1 MVVDP
6 GGKLWSITGW
16 CLVPVFQRDFGCCD
30 ALIGGGP
37 ALKKVRPDPAGESVV
52 SFASRAE
59 PESEI
64 RREEHDMAK
73 RRKSTFERLSTGQ
86 MNRSQRRELGRRVA
100 AGDAGLAIV
109 QANAGGIDVGNESH
123 FVAVPPDRDTNP
135 VREFGCWTAAL
146 NEMAE
151 WLKSC
156 RIDTVAMQA
165 TGVYWIAL
173 YDVLEQHGVRVVL
186 VNAQHTKNVPG
197 RKTDVQECQWLMK
210 LHTYGLVRDSFRLQQ
225 DMEYVRTIWRVRDRH
240 VKEAGREVQHMQ
252 KALTKMNVQLANVI
266 SDVSGVSG
274 QAIVTA
280 VLKGER
286 DPYKLADLADYRVK
300 ASREEVARSLEGNW
314 RADVL
319 FELQQAVDSYHFAHR
334 QMRECDEKLT
344 FYLVSLPTRMLEIPV
359 PSKGAPETPES
370 PAQKR
375 KKAKKP
381 RDNEPRMDMKG
392 ELKRI
397 CGVDLTSIDG
407 INVMTAFTVLSEVGT
422 DMARFKDEDHFS
434 SWMGLAPS
442 KDISS
447 GKIVGRGKKKV
458 KNRVAVVLRTA
469 ATTLLES
476 DTHLGARYRHLRR
489 QLPTHKAAV
498 KAMARYLA
506 VLIYRLL
513 TKGEAWVDRGARQF
527 EQRRTQREMVS
538 LQTKAKAKGFTL
550 VPLAEA
556 R

>member
-1 MVVDP
+1 
-6 GGKLWSITGW
+6 
-16 CLVPVFQRDFGCCD
+16 
-30 ALIGGGP
+30 
-37 ALKKVRPDPAGESVV
+37 
-52 SFASRAE
+52 
-59 PESEI
+59 
-64 RREEHDMAK
+64 MAK
-73 RRKSTFERLSTGQ
+73 RRMSTFERLNTGQ

-100 AGDAGLAIV
+100 ASDPGLTIV
-109 QANAGGIDVGNESH
+109 HPSAGGIDVGNESH
-123 FVAVPPDRDTNP
+123 FVAVPSDRDANP

-151 WLKSC
+151 WMKSC

-173 YDVLEQHGVRVVL
+173 YDVLEQHGIRVVL

-210 LHTYGLVRDSFRLQQ
+210 LHTYGLVRDSFRLEQ
-225 DMEYVRTIWRVRDRH
+225 DMEYLRTIWRVRDRH
-240 VKEAGREVQHMQ
+240 VKEAGRAVQHMQ
-252 KALTKMNVQLANVI
+252 KALTKMNLQLANVI
-266 SDVSGVSG
+266 SDIGGESG
-274 QAIVTA
+274 QAIIAA
-280 VLKGER
+280 VFKGER
-286 DPYKLADLADYRVK
+286 DPYKLADLANYRVK

-319 FELQQAVDSYHFAHR
+319 FELQQAVDSHYFVHR

-344 FYLVSLPTRMLEIPV
+344 LYVATLPTRLLENPAR
-359 PSKGAPETPES
+359 SEDAPKTA
-370 PAQKR
+370 AQKR
-375 KKAKKP
+375 KKARKA
-381 RDNEPRMDMKG
+381 RDNEPPSDMKM

-407 INVMTAFTVLSEVGT
+407 INIMTAFTVISEVGT
-422 DMARFKDEDHFS
+422 DMSRFRDEQHFT

-447 GKIVGRGKKKV
+447 GKIVGGGKKKV

-469 ATTLLES
+469 ATTLLAS
-476 DTHLGARYRHLRR
+476 DSHLGARYRHLRR
-489 QLPTHKAAV
+489 QLPTFKAAV

-513 TKGEAWVDRGARQF
+513 TKGEAWVDRGAGQF
-527 EQRRTQREMVS
+527 ERRRVEREMES
-538 LQTKAKAKGFTL
+538 LHSKARAKGLAL
-550 VPLAEA
+550 VPIAEVC
-556 R
+556 